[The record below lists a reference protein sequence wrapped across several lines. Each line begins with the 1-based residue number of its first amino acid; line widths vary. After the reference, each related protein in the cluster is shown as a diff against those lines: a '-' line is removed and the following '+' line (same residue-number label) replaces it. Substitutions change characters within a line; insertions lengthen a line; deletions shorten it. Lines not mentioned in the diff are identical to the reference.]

1 MDLRTGTSFWRTLET
16 SPVTAEPL
24 EDELDCEVAVIGGGI
39 TGALVSHSLLRAGV
53 ETVLLDRRELGTGST
68 AASTGLLQYEIDVPL
83 IELIKTVGEAHAVH
97 AYRRGLRAIDEIA
110 ELVENLADDCG
121 FARRSTLY
129 FASQP
134 EDLAGL
140 REEYACRQYFG
151 FDVDFWSAP
160 RLRERTSIASP
171 GAIYSGGDGQIDP
184 LRLTRCLLEQ
194 SHKAGLRIF
203 SKTCV
208 RQIHRLPA
216 RMVLSSDTGRVNARS
231 VVYAAGYE
239 SGQFVPSEV
248 GSLHSTFAVASEPLA
263 TSAGWPEDCLIW
275 ETARPYF
282 YARKTADGRAII
294 GGEDTE
300 YSDDHA
306 EEGLLREKAAKLVRR
321 FPSLFPAIDFVPACA
336 WAGTFGETKDGLA
349 YIGTMPGRDK
359 EYFALGYGGNGIT
372 FSQIAARLIV
382 DLLLG
387 RPNDDAVV
395 FRFGR

>member
-1 MDLRTGTSFWRTLET
+1 MDLRTGTSFWRTLDT

-24 EDELDCEVAVIGGGI
+24 EGEVDCEVAVIGGGI

-83 IELIKTVGEAHAVH
+83 VELIKTVGEAHAVH
-97 AYRRGLRAIDEIA
+97 AYRRGLRAINEIE
-110 ELVENLADDCG
+110 ELVESLADDCG

-160 RLRERTSIASP
+160 RLHERTSIASP

-203 SKTCV
+203 SQTCV

-216 RMVLSSDTGRVNARS
+216 RMVLSSDAGRVNARS

-239 SGQFVPSEV
+239 SGQFIANDV
-248 GSLHSTFAVASEPLA
+248 GSLHSTYAVASEPLA
-263 TSAGWPEDCLIW
+263 TSAGWPDDCLIW

-321 FPSLFPAIDFVPACA
+321 FQSLFPAIDFVPACA

-349 YIGTMPGRDK
+349 YIGTMPARDK

>member
-1 MDLRTGTSFWRTLET
+1 MDLRTGTSFWRTLDM

-24 EDELDCEVAVIGGGI
+24 EGEVDCEVAVIGGGI

-97 AYRRGLRAIDEIA
+97 AYRRGLRAIDEIG
-110 ELVENLADDCG
+110 ELVESLADDCG

-134 EDLAGL
+134 EDLAEL

-203 SKTCV
+203 SQTCV
-208 RQIHRLPA
+208 REIHR
-216 RMVLSSDTGRVNARS
+216 
-231 VVYAAGYE
+231 YE

-263 TSAGWPEDCLIW
+263 TSAGWPDDCLIW

-306 EEGLLREKAAKLVRR
+306 EEGLLRERAAKLVRR
-321 FPSLFPAIDFVPACA
+321 FQSLFPAIDFVPACA

-349 YIGTMPGRDK
+349 YIGTMPVRDK